1 MTEMISQCP
10 KCMTSFRVTEDQLT
24 VAGGKVRCGYCMNVF
39 MGQDYL
45 ISGGE
50 QGMGLADEDVLRS
63 LLDGGEAS
71 SDAGSF
77 DPPLASGIESDP
89 LYDLGS
95 SFKQEAG
102 DDFGLDLGQVSLS
115 GAYEDGGLTEK
126 SSETPDE
133 LPAASA
139 DEIFSEEQENA
150 FIAQGSLSEAQGSLS
165 EAEGSQASAEGFAQA
180 AKKAVGIVSAPS
192 ADLIE
197 PDLSLIEEGLKFD
210 EDDLRNSTDED
221 WALELLAELEGTGKY
236 KDSTEASDAYV
247 KELLADTEGGLLDAS
262 DVSSNEARPSGNQGH
277 RSGLGFEEII
287 VDVVPPLDEDPADS
301 EASAAAVTSVEADTD
316 VSLQPQA
323 LIDNKEDT
331 SATEFSDEFSNANA
345 APALGQSDSADAERT
360 AVAEIGPDV
369 FGEREP
375 DAPEELVGSDLFEDA
390 ASVYQQSSEAVAE
403 TKIES
408 SVTSQEI
415 DDLIYEGADEP
426 KRRKTDFLPQD
437 IDITQSPAVAT
448 TPGNFLEWKWIAG
461 SLGMVLL
468 MLVQYSYFY
477 WGDLTASAKTR
488 PMFVSLCNVV
498 GCELPP
504 YRSLRRVKTDQL
516 SVRSHPD
523 SETALIVDIILT
535 NKAELDQPFPVLQLT
550 FFDIRSQ
557 PVATRKFFPN
567 EYLDGELR
575 GLSSMPS
582 DNPIRLALEIMDPGA
597 DAINYELK
605 LLPTL

>member
-50 QGMGLADEDVLRS
+50 QGMGLADEDVLRA
-63 LLDGGEAS
+63 LLDGGEAT

-95 SFKQEAG
+95 SLTQEAG

-139 DEIFSEEQENA
+139 E
-150 FIAQGSLSEAQGSLS
+150 
-165 EAEGSQASAEGFAQA
+165 
-180 AKKAVGIVSAPS
+180 KAVGIASAPGT
-192 ADLIE
+192 DLIE
-197 PDLSLIEEGLKFD
+197 PDLSLIEESLKFD

-247 KELLADTEGGLLDAS
+247 KELLADTEGGLLDTN
-262 DVSSNEARPSGNQGH
+262 DVSSDEARPSGNQRH

-287 VDVVPPLDEDPADS
+287 VDVVPPLDEDQADS

-360 AVAEIGPDV
+360 AVAEIEPDT

-375 DAPEELVGSDLFEDA
+375 DAPEELVDSDLFEDA

-403 TKIES
+403 TEFEP

-448 TPGNFLEWKWIAG
+448 TSGNFLEWKWIAG

>member
-50 QGMGLADEDVLRS
+50 QGMGVADEDVLRS
-63 LLDGGEAS
+63 LLDGDDAS
-71 SDAGSF
+71 SDAASF
-77 DPPLASGIESDP
+77 DPSLTSGSETPRGHDIDRLISHD
-89 LYDLGS
+89 YS
-95 SFKQEAG
+95 
-102 DDFGLDLGQVSLS
+102 DDFGLDLVNESLTR
-115 GAYEDGGLTEK
+115 ADED
-126 SSETPDE
+126 SELAENNPDIKEE
-133 LPAASA
+133 LPATSADDFFSETEGSALAIEKASDIASA
-139 DEIFSEEQENA
+139 
-150 FIAQGSLSEAQGSLS
+150 
-165 EAEGSQASAEGFAQA
+165 AS
-180 AKKAVGIVSAPS
+180 P
-192 ADLIE
+192 DLIE
-197 PDLSLIEEGLKFD
+197 PDIGLIEENLKFD

-247 KELLADTEGGLLDAS
+247 KELLSDTEGTQFDANGAA
-262 DVSSNEARPSGNQGH
+262 SNESSSAGNQNH

-287 VDVVPPLDEDPADS
+287 VDVVPPLDDGQTDNGRETSAETVTGLETSSEVSIGDKEDPSTA
-301 EASAAAVTSVEADTD
+301 
-316 VSLQPQA
+316 
-323 LIDNKEDT
+323 
-331 SATEFSDEFSNANA
+331 EFSDEFSNVNA
-345 APALGQSDSADAERT
+345 APALGQSDSADAEGT
-360 AVAEIGPDV
+360 DLP
-369 FGEREP
+369 ERESAAAGELET
-375 DAPEELVGSDLFEDA
+375 DSPEQLADSNLFEDA
-390 ASVYQQSSEAVAE
+390 ASVYQHSLE
-403 TKIES
+403 
-408 SVTSQEI
+408 SVTGTESDSPSTVHAI
-415 DDLIYEGADEP
+415 DDLIFEGADEP

-437 IDITQSPAVAT
+437 IDIAQAPAMAT
-448 TPGNFLEWKWIAG
+448 TSGNVIEWKWIAG

-504 YRSLRRVKTDQL
+504 YRSLSRVKTDQL

-535 NKAELDQPFPVLQLT
+535 NRAELAQPFPVLQLT

-557 PVATRKFFPN
+557 PIATRKFFPN

-597 DAINYELK
+597 DAINYELN

>member
-50 QGMGLADEDVLRS
+50 QGMGLADEDVLRA
-63 LLDGGEAS
+63 LLDGGETS

-95 SFKQEAG
+95 SLTQEAG

-139 DEIFSEEQENA
+139 E
-150 FIAQGSLSEAQGSLS
+150 
-165 EAEGSQASAEGFAQA
+165 
-180 AKKAVGIVSAPS
+180 KAVGIASAPGT
-192 ADLIE
+192 DLIE
-197 PDLSLIEEGLKFD
+197 PDLSLIEESLKFD

-247 KELLADTEGGLLDAS
+247 KELLADTEGGLLDTN
-262 DVSSNEARPSGNQGH
+262 DVSSDEARPSGNQRH

-287 VDVVPPLDEDPADS
+287 VDVVPPLDEDQADS

-360 AVAEIGPDV
+360 AVAEIEPDA

-375 DAPEELVGSDLFEDA
+375 DAPEELVDSDLFEDA

-403 TKIES
+403 TEFEP

-448 TPGNFLEWKWIAG
+448 TSGNFLEWKWIAG